1 MSSQRSVVVHA
12 NSQFHGA
19 PGNKSS
25 MRVTVPGGQLR
36 ATPPMRMFAT
46 LVSAQIPN
54 CQYHINEN
62 NNKIDYVLGGAEDSV
77 TIETGNYTVTQ
88 LVEQLRSKFGA
99 ALVAPFAPGSDLLY
113 GITYNSIKNKLTFAQ
128 SGNVG
133 FRFAS
138 GANAGQS
145 AYSVLGFREKADVTA
160 AASVTSTGL
169 VDVSGGQN
177 IYNIRSDLLSTN
189 SVGPGGQSDILDS
202 IPIIGAANN
211 YTQYQPDVP
220 FRCLIPHEFI
230 TEFDLRLTDTASEA
244 LVDLQGKD
252 WTAAVLF
259 EFEVPTQSDIEM
271 MDPRELMQ
279 QSGPS
284 EEELAAMNEKQ
295 LEEMKQE
302 ELRQIAL
309 AQMEGL
315 AATEF
320 RSDAV
325 GGMGL
330 EPLMGL
336 EEVARLTGKE
346 IMGQFGGGAQ
356 AREREQ
362 PSLQDAPYNAAEQP
376 QE

>member
-12 NSQFHGA
+12 NSQFHGVF
-19 PGNKSS
+19 GNKSS

-36 ATPPMRMFAT
+36 APPPMQMFAT

-54 CQYHINEN
+54 CQYHINEQ

-88 LVEQLRSKFGA
+88 LVDHLRSKFGA
-99 ALVAPFAPGSDLLY
+99 ASIAPFAAGSDASY
-113 GITYNSIKNKLTFAQ
+113 GITYNSLKNKLTFAQ

-138 GANAGQS
+138 GSNAGQS
-145 AYSVLGFREKADVTA
+145 AYSVLGFREKADVAA

-189 SVGPGGQSDILDS
+189 SIGPGGQSDILDS
-202 IPIIGAANN
+202 IPIMGPANAL
-211 YTQYQPDVP
+211 TQYQPVKP

-244 LVDLQGKD
+244 LIDLQGKD

-259 EFEVPTQSDIEM
+259 EFERPAQSDIK
-271 MDPRELMQ
+271 DPRKLMQ
-279 QSGPS
+279 ASSPS

-295 LEEMKQE
+295 LQEMKEE
-302 ELRQIAL
+302 ELRQVAL

-320 RSDAV
+320 RADAV

-330 EPLMGL
+330 QPLMGL
-336 EEVARLTGKE
+336 EEVARQTGKE
-346 IMGQFGGGAQ
+346 IIGQFGGGAQ
-356 AREREQ
+356 ARERTM
-362 PSLQDAPYNAAEQP
+362 PSFQDAPYDAVEQP
-376 QE
+376 QQ